1 MNTQSE
7 KPKFHGTKT
16 DPKKISKILMP
27 HKLTQMITQQP
38 LLLLKPQRKLFLSL
52 LFSNQKH
59 AAKQL

>member
-1 MNTQSE
+1 
-7 KPKFHGTKT
+7 
-16 DPKKISKILMP
+16 
-27 HKLTQMITQQP
+27 MITQQP